1 MKKIEAL
8 IPSDKL
14 REVKNAIKNSGAG
27 GLLIVTGKGQGK
39 GDRPEVSGARGT
51 GRYIAEY
58 NAIESVMTVV
68 DDSKVDDI
76 VSAILAAAST
86 GNKGDGKIFIT
97 SVEESVDIGSKQ
109 KGSSS
114 L

>member
-1 MKKIEAL
+1 
-8 IPSDKL
+8 
-14 REVKNAIKNSGAG
+14 
-27 GLLIVTGKGQGK
+27 
-39 GDRPEVSGARGT
+39 
-51 GRYIAEY
+51 
-58 NAIESVMTVV
+58 MTVV
-68 DDSKVDDI
+68 DDSKVDEI

>member
-1 MKKIEAL
+1 MKKIEAV

-14 REVKNAIKNSGAG
+14 REVKEAVKNSGAG

-39 GDRPEVSGARGT
+39 GQRPELTKGRGT

-58 NAIESVMTVV
+58 NSIESVMTVV
-68 DDSKVDDI
+68 DDSQVDNI
-76 VSAILAAAST
+76 VSAILVAAST

-97 SVEESVDIGSKQ
+97 SVEESIDIGSKQ
-109 KGSSS
+109 KGTSS